1 MLYKSDNFMKI
12 SSLKKKLKR
21 NLVTFEKKLKRNFTL
36 LKKKKLEKKL
46 YTFQEK
52 RN

>member
-1 MLYKSDNFMKI
+1 MTEYVDIALSDLVILYKSDNFMKI

-36 LKKKKLEKKL
+36 LKKK
-46 YTFQEK
+46 
-52 RN
+52 